1 MIIMNINNQTKLYK
15 KALELKSSPTPNAWN
30 RIQEK
35 IAQDKKVVGMP
46 YSKYM
51 WMAAALVSILG
62 VLTVFNND
70 KTNTFSADSIGS
82 TQLYSEQI
90 EVLDLNN
97 EPGIYEIQKLAG
109 LKIAYKKLSEK
120 SGM

>member
-15 KALELKSSPTPNAWN
+15 SALEHKTSPSPNAWN

-35 IAQDKKVVGMP
+35 LGQDKKVVKIP
-46 YSKYM
+46 FSKYM
-51 WMAAALVSILG
+51 WIAAAFIAIVG
-62 VLTVFNND
+62 VLTIFNSN
-70 KTNTFSADSIGS
+70 NTIVKGADAMAS
-82 TQLYSEQI
+82 TQGYSEQI
-90 EVLDLNN
+90 EVLDINS

-109 LKIAYKKLSEK
+109 LKVAYKKLSEK